1 MCSQCHVATLT
12 LTQFSQSQLI
22 VRANVILESKPP
34 RRLTAV
40 LCWQDCDDA
49 ELGRAVATV
58 AAAAAAATAAADR
71 PGCLG

>member
-22 VRANVILESKPP
+22 VRANVMLESQPP
-34 RRLTAV
+34 RHLTAV

-49 ELGRAVATV
+49 ELRRAVAAV
-58 AAAAAAATAAADR
+58 AAAAATTPAADR
-71 PGCLG
+71 AGCLG